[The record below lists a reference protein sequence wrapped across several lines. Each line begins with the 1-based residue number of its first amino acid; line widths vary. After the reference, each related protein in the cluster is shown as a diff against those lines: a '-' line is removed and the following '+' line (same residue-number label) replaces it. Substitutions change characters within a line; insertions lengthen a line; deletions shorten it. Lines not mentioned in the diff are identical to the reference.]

1 MTDSS
6 FNTKI
11 KTAIKWSVITEI
23 TAKVVTP
30 ISSMILARLLAPE
43 AFGVVVTLTM
53 LISFAEIFSD
63 AGFRNT

>member
-43 AFGVVVTLTM
+43 AFGVVVT
-53 LISFAEIFSD
+53 AYD
-63 AGFRNT
+63 ANIVCRDLL

>member
-43 AFGVVVTLTM
+43 AFVCRDL
-53 LISFAEIFSD
+53 L
-63 AGFRNT
+63 